1 MGIGD
6 DDSVWQRKSMCKRE
20 RERACEERQRE
31 RESHDYEKMRGVRKD
46 KKG

>member
-20 RERACEERQRE
+20 RERVKKDKERE
-31 RESHDYEKMRGVRKD
+31 RAMIM
-46 KKG
+46 KK

>member
-1 MGIGD
+1 MTVYGRER
-6 DDSVWQRKSMCKRE
+6 VCVRE
-20 RERACEERQRE
+20 RERERVKKDKE